1 MNQEKRKYEI
11 PHLLVRELQAPLVS
25 ELIKGFAKDIG
36 EDNALKIVKKVIE
49 KDAVLSGKNL
59 AVEVSGNSLE
69 DLLKVVKEIWA
80 KDGVMEIENISLNKK
95 TLSFDV
101 TRCGYA
107 EMYQR
112 MDILELGNLMSCS
125 RDFAF
130 MDGFNPEFELKRTKT
145 IMEGD
150 RVCDFRYVRKSKDI

>member
-1 MNQEKRKYEI
+1 MSQEKNKHEI
-11 PHLLVRELQAPLVS
+11 SHLLVRELQAPLVS
-25 ELIKGFAKDIG
+25 KLIKGFINDIG
-36 EDNALKIVKKVIE
+36 KDKALEITKRVIE
-49 KDAVLSGKNL
+49 EDAILSGKNL
-59 AVEVSGNSLE
+59 AVEFSGNSLE
-69 DLLKVVKEIWA
+69 EMLQVVQEFWA
-80 KDGVMEIENISLNKK
+80 KNGIMELENISLDEK

-112 MDILELGNLMSCS
+112 MGIQELGSLMSCS

-130 MDGFNPEFELKRTKT
+130 MGGFNPAIELKRTKT

-150 RVCDFRYVRKSKDI
+150 RICNFRYVRKS

>member
-1 MNQEKRKYEI
+1 MSQEKSKQEI
-11 PHLLVRELQAPLVS
+11 SHLLVRELQAPLVS
-25 ELIKGFAKDIG
+25 ELIKGFAKNIG
-36 EDNALKIVKKVIE
+36 KDKALEIAKRVIE
-49 KDAVLSGKNL
+49 EDAVLSGKNL
-59 AVEVSGNSLE
+59 AVEFSGNSLE
-69 DLLKVVKEIWA
+69 ELLKIVQEFWA
-80 KDGVMEIENISLNKK
+80 KDGTMEIENISLDEK

-112 MDILELGNLMSCS
+112 MGIQELGYLMSCS

-130 MDGFNPEFELKRTKT
+130 MDGFNPAIELKRTKT

-150 RVCDFRYVRKSKDI
+150 RVCNFRYVRKS